1 MFFPPLDSTIVVDIP
16 SNTRAGGVS
25 LLFRARTGSAAA
37 LEQLKQ
43 DGVKVQ
49 AWTNAPVDGHDEG
62 EWGGYDFEEA
72 PAAAPIHL
80 GNSTPFALPPPT
92 EDSVVD
98 EPYTLFLTL
107 KLRALPHYQTEADF
121 LVTYRLL
128 YPSGEVKWLGYQGR
142 DLRCVLKRTDPWL
155 APPASA
161 HSSPD
166 SQSRLFSSVSMK
178 EPWGC
183 WAIGPRRSVLI
194 VTYLC
199 TRADGLLYSVKY
211 YRKGIATSGDAAF
224 LIFVPKRG
232 PSTFALHQPIIL
244 HGANLKLESSGAVT
258 CSTSVPTRVYT
269 AIASEPELSS
279 AIPGLGLYWLGVKE
293 GYAFVT
299 SAAPEQP
306 LSIHAIP
313 LSINTAAIER
323 PITVDIDLASHGLL
337 AEHPRFVVYDP
348 LTDAVM
354 ESDNWGF
361 HQLHLS
367 LGSSGGSCI
376 VSPVYTLPTSKL
388 LPIGKATWGIAYLTP
403 HTLAIEAEEEEDS
416 AEPEAEPEVE
426 PKVKRGAPEA
436 GTSHLEYDSD
446 TEFLNHA
453 LKLPPRR
460 RLISTVAYNP
470 RRTIEFLVPLI
481 WRTMGYLVR
490 SLILRLFT
498 MIGLPA
504 SPFLAHRRTMLS
516 NVASIQAGT
525 HAGPSM
531 SIVANAEPTQIAEP
545 ECTEKCEAV
554 GSDSATEVASTV
566 GGERPAQVFAV
577 PKGPLTLLVHTE
589 DATNNDDE
597 KVRSLL
603 PEVVLAGERVTL
615 DITQIT
621 HGWALVR
628 ASGDVNGGRVEVYGS
643 PASAEVH

>member
-1 MFFPPLDSTIVVDIP
+1 MFFPPLDSTLVVDVP

-25 LLFRARTGSAAA
+25 LLFRARTGSASA

-49 AWTNAPVDGHDEG
+49 AWTNAPVDGDHTEG

-72 PAAAPIHL
+72 PAAALVDL
-80 GNSTPFALPPPT
+80 GNSTPFSLPPPT
-92 EDSVVD
+92 EDNVVD
-98 EPYTLFLTL
+98 EPHTLFLTL

-128 YPSGEVKWLGYQGR
+128 YPSGEVKWLGYHGR

-155 APPASA
+155 APPASV
-161 HSSPD
+161 HPSPE

-183 WAIGPRRSVLI
+183 WAIGPR
-194 VTYLC
+194 
-199 TRADGLLYSVKY
+199 SVKY
-211 YRKGIATSGDAAF
+211 YRKGTATGGDAAF
-224 LIFVPKRG
+224 LVFVPKRG

-258 CSTSVPTRVYT
+258 CSASVPTRVYT

-279 AIPGLGLYWLGVKE
+279 AIPDLGLHWLGVKE

-299 SAAPEQP
+299 STAPEQP
-306 LSIHAIP
+306 VSIHAVP
-313 LSINTAAIER
+313 LSINTAAVER
-323 PITVDIDLASHGLL
+323 PITVDLDLASHGLL
-337 AEHPRFVVYDP
+337 AEHPRFVVYNP
-348 LTDAVM
+348 LTDAVL

-367 LGSSGGSCI
+367 LVSSGGSCV

-388 LPIGKATWGIAYLTP
+388 LPVGKATWGIAYLTP
-403 HTLAIEAEEEEDS
+403 HTLATESEEEEED
-416 AEPEAEPEVE
+416 AEPEAEPEAAE
-426 PKVKRGAPEA
+426 PEA
-436 GTSHLEYDSD
+436 AEPEAEKSHPVYDSD
-446 TEFLNHA
+446 TEFLNHE

-460 RLISTVAYNP
+460 RLISTVVYNP

-490 SLILRLFT
+490 TLIMRMFA

-504 SPFLAHRRTMLS
+504 SPFLAHRRPMLS
-516 NVASIQAGT
+516 NIASIQAAT
-525 HAGPSM
+525 HAGPST
-531 SIVANAEPTQIAEP
+531 SIAAGAELTKVAEP
-545 ECTEKCEAV
+545 ECTEKGEAV

-566 GGERPAQVFAV
+566 GGERPAQVFTV
-577 PKGPLTLLVHTE
+577 PKGPLSLLVHT
-589 DATNNDDE
+589 DDVATNNDLGGDE
-597 KVRSLL
+597 KVRFLL

-615 DITQIT
+615 NITPLG
-621 HGWALVR
+621 HGWAIVR
-628 ASGDVNGGRVEVYGS
+628 ANGDVNGGRVEVYGT
-643 PASAEVH
+643 PASAEAP

>member
-1 MFFPPLDSTIVVDIP
+1 MFFPPLDSTLVVDVP

-25 LLFRARTGSAAA
+25 LLFRARTGSASA

-49 AWTNAPVDGHDEG
+49 AWTNAPVDGDHAEG

-72 PAAAPIHL
+72 PAAPVDL
-80 GNSTPFALPPPT
+80 GNSTPFSLPPPT
-92 EDSVVD
+92 EDNVVD

-128 YPSGEVKWLGYQGR
+128 YPSGEVKWLGYHGR

-161 HSSPD
+161 PSSPE

-183 WAIGPRRSVLI
+183 WAIGPR
-194 VTYLC
+194 
-199 TRADGLLYSVKY
+199 SVKY
-211 YRKGIATSGDAAF
+211 YRKGIATGGDSSF
-224 LIFVPKRG
+224 LVFVPKRG

-279 AIPGLGLYWLGVKE
+279 ALPDLDLHWLGVKE

-306 LSIHAIP
+306 VSIHAVP
-313 LSINTAAIER
+313 LSINTAAVER
-323 PITVDIDLASHGLL
+323 PIKVDLDLASHGLL
-337 AEHPRFVVYDP
+337 AEHPRFVVYNP
-348 LTDAVM
+348 LTNAVL

-367 LGSSGGSCI
+367 LGSSGGSCV

-388 LPIGKATWGIAYLTP
+388 LPVGKATWGIAYLTP
-403 HTLAIEAEEEEDS
+403 HTLATEPEQEEEVSD
-416 AEPEAEPEVE
+416 AEPEAEAEPEATKPEVE
-426 PKVKRGAPEA
+426 
-436 GTSHLEYDSD
+436 TNHLEYDSD
-446 TEFLNHA
+446 TEFLNHEI
-453 LKLPPRR
+453 KPPTRR
-460 RLISTVAYNP
+460 RLITTVAYNP

-490 SLILRLFT
+490 TLIMRLFS

-504 SPFLAHRRTMLS
+504 SPFLAHRRPMLS
-516 NVASIQAGT
+516 NVTSIHVET
-525 HAGPSM
+525 RAGPSTF
-531 SIVANAEPTQIAEP
+531 ITTDAEPTKVAEP
-545 ECTEKCEAV
+545 ECTEKGEAV
-554 GSDSATEVASTV
+554 GSDSATEVASSV
-566 GGERPAQVFAV
+566 GGERPAQVFTV
-577 PKGPLTLLVHTE
+577 PKGPLSLLVHTE
-589 DATNNDDE
+589 DDVTNTDIGGE
-597 KVRSLL
+597 KVRSRS
-603 PEVVLAGERVTL
+603 PEVVLAGEHVTL
-615 DITQIT
+615 NITPLG
-621 HGWALVR
+621 HGWAIVR
-628 ASGDVNGGRVEVYGS
+628 ASGDVKGGRVEVYGAPVS
-643 PASAEVH
+643 TVAP